1 MFLLLSFSCII
12 LAAVCY
18 LIWPPTK
25 YYQCPITISRST
37 PNADIY
43 TCRGA
48 TLVYIWDSECTCW
61 YTFGA
66 CSTTTFW
73 HCSCE
78 YLLNFILFFRQYMPP
93 HFFCY
98 YFVFSWLFSCVYL
111 FLHLKTQTSSAQP
124 DTAEMMAS
132 SDWQEHT
139 ATDGK
144 RYVLVNWWGHL
155 VGFIWFSC

>member
-78 YLLNFILFFRQYMPP
+78 YLLNFILFFCQYMPP
-93 HFFCY
+93 YPFAIILCSSWFFPAY
-98 YFVFSWLFSCVYL
+98 IFFSTWKLRLQAHSL
-111 FLHLKTQTSSAQP
+111 APLRWWPLLI
-124 DTAEMMAS
+124 
-132 SDWQEHT
+132 
-139 ATDGK
+139 GK
-144 RYVLVNWWGHL
+144 NILLQMGK
-155 VGFIWFSC
+155 GMC